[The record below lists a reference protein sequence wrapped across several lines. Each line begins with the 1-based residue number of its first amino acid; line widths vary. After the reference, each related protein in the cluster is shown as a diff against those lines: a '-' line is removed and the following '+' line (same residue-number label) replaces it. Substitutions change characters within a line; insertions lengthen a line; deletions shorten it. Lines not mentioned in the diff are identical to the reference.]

1 MVNGSSSIIPVV
13 LSLFY
18 DKSSCHRAALNV
30 SFFFFFVS
38 PEEEG
43 FMRSK

>member
-1 MVNGSSSIIPVV
+1 MVNGRQFERYLVV

-30 SFFFFFVS
+30 FFFVS

>member
-1 MVNGSSSIIPVV
+1 MVNGSSSVIPVV

-18 DKSSCHRAALNV
+18 NKSSCHRAALNV
-30 SFFFFFVS
+30 SFFFFVS

>member
-1 MVNGSSSIIPVV
+1 MLNGNSSVIPVV

-30 SFFFFFVS
+30 SFFSVS
-38 PEEEG
+38 LEEG

>member
-1 MVNGSSSIIPVV
+1 MVNGSWSVIPVV

-18 DKSSCHRAALNV
+18 DKSSCHLAALNV
-30 SFFFFFVS
+30 SFFVS
-38 PEEEG
+38 PKEEG

>member
-1 MVNGSSSIIPVV
+1 MAVEHNSCSFKPV
-13 LSLFY
+13 Y

-30 SFFFFFVS
+30 SFFFFVS

>member
-1 MVNGSSSIIPVV
+1 MVSGSLSIIPVV

-18 DKSSCHRAALNV
+18 DKSSCHWAALNV
-30 SFFFFFVS
+30 SFFVS

>member
-1 MVNGSSSIIPVV
+1 MVNGRQFERYLVV

-30 SFFFFFVS
+30 SFFLSVLKKKGS
-38 PEEEG
+38 
-43 FMRSK
+43 

>member
-1 MVNGSSSIIPVV
+1 MLNGNSSIISVV
-13 LSLFY
+13 LSLFC

-30 SFFFFFVS
+30 SFFLVS
-38 PEEEG
+38 PEEG

>member
-1 MVNGSSSIIPVV
+1 MVNGRQFERYLVV

-30 SFFFFFVS
+30 FFLSVLKKKGS
-38 PEEEG
+38 
-43 FMRSK
+43 